1 MEQKYLIYMAI
12 ELVAFCV
19 ILYLLIRVN
28 IFVNSLQREVNELYI
43 YLPVTI
49 RDIKIDL
56 KRINESMCRKI
67 EAKALDAQELAVL
80 VGKIFSEIIVARFTG
95 FPLKKKMILSSI
107 IIKLWKIRE
116 RLKATCLK
124 TLMIR

>member
-1 MEQKYLIYMAI
+1 MEQNYLIYMAI
-12 ELVAFCV
+12 ELVAFCI

-28 IFVNSLQREVNELYI
+28 IFVNNLQREVNELYI

-49 RDIKIDL
+49 RDIKSDL
-56 KRINESMCRKI
+56 KRINESISRKF
-67 EAKALDAQELAVL
+67 EAKALDAQELGIL
-80 VGKIFSEIIVARFTG
+80 VGKIFSEIVFARLSGAPF
-95 FPLKKKMILSSI
+95 KKKMILSSI

-124 TLMIR
+124 TLTTR